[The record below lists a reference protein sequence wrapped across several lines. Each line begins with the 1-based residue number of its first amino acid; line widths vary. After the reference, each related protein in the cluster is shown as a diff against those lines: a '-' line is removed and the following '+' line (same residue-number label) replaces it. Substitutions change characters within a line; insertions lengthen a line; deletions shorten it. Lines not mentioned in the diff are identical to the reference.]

1 MGSWLICRAGELLCP
16 TKRKRSPS
24 RFSQFVPRLKFL
36 ETCELLVNPLQGSHE
51 NLLAV
56 ESMLGSPRNAL
67 AARLGGAFADPT
79 PAEGERTLPVPEFSE
94 R

>member
-1 MGSWLICRAGELLCP
+1 MGSWLICGAGELLCS
-16 TKRKRSPS
+16 TKGKRSPS
-24 RFSQFVPRLKFL
+24 RFSQLLPRLKFL
-36 ETCELLVNPLQGSHE
+36 DTCELLVNPLQCSRE

-79 PAEGERTLPVPEFSE
+79 PLEAERTLFVTEFSE

>member
-1 MGSWLICRAGELLCP
+1 MGRWLICRAQELLCS
-16 TKRKRSPS
+16 TKSKRSPS
-24 RFSQFVPRLKFL
+24 RFSQFLPRLKFL
-36 ETCELLVNPLQGSHE
+36 ETSDLLVDPLQGRHK

-56 ESMLGSPRNAL
+56 ERMLGSSRNAL

-79 PAEGERTLPVPEFSE
+79 PLEAERTLFVTEFSE

>member
-1 MGSWLICRAGELLCP
+1 MGSWLICRAGELLCS
-16 TKRKRSPS
+16 TKRKSSPS
-24 RFSQFVPRLKFL
+24 RFSQLLPRLKFL
-36 ETCELLVNPLQGSHE
+36 DTCDFLVNPLQGSHE